1 MYPGESPAQALVEAN
16 PTHFPWNFPGM
27 FLHTSRRDTKQRPS
41 LCSLSFLIST
51 SLKKQ
56 RFAEAL
62 PANKPC
68 CTSQCSP
75 SHLPWKMALMQP
87 RITKY
92 HNSCESCVSTEACGH
107 YPCKIDILTGDG
119 SLRHF
124 RTFFLGGFWDQFWR
138 QGRRPR
144 SGDDSLLN
152 SMATRLACSRTC
164 QFWLREWYVCC
175 GTPLENWYGTW
186 TWSFVEGNIYNTSI
200 KGLML
205 GHVCFS

>member
-1 MYPGESPAQALVEAN
+1 MYPGESRAQALVEAN
-16 PTHFPWNFPGM
+16 HTHFPWNFPGM

-92 HNSCESCVSTEACGH
+92 HNSCESCVYTRPVDTIHAR
-107 YPCKIDILTGDG
+107 LTYW
-119 SLRHF
+119 
-124 RTFFLGGFWDQFWR
+124 LGGWKLKTFSDVFFFWGVLGSVLTTGATSSVW
-138 QGRRPR
+138 GW
-144 SGDDSLLN
+144 LL
-152 SMATRLACSRTC
+152 AE
-164 QFWLREWYVCC
+164 QHGYEV
-175 GTPLENWYGTW
+175 G
-186 TWSFVEGNIYNTSI
+186 V
-200 KGLML
+200 
-205 GHVCFS
+205 